1 VIIPLR
7 LRAVPRSIK
16 IALGITLLMVG
27 ASSAVSVLY
36 GERILD
42 FGEGLI
48 TSYGQRNADVM
59 LYLVTAASSSPLTL
73 PVSAYAV
80 LGTLLG
86 YEPGR
91 LITLIALGAV
101 TGSSVSYLLGR
112 CFGDAPFVRRRFPD
126 VQNHR
131 WTKGRSLSVVSLILF
146 GGALSPIPVHPLYAA
161 CGMMRYPAA
170 LFIPIVFLGWW
181 IRMGTL
187 VMGIKFISDF
197 ALLYQ

>member
-7 LRAVPRSIK
+7 LRAVPGSIR
-16 IALGITLLMVG
+16 IAVGITLLMLL
-27 ASSAVSVLY
+27 ASSAVSFLF
-36 GERILD
+36 GERLLD
-42 FGEGLI
+42 FGGNLI
-48 TSYGQRNADVM
+48 TSYGQRNADVI
-59 LYLVTAASSSPLTL
+59 LYLITAASSSPLTL

-91 LITLIALGAV
+91 LVTLIALGAV

-112 CFGDAPFVRRRFPD
+112 CFGDRQFVRRRFPD

-131 WTKGRSLSVVSLILF
+131 WTKGRSLRVVSLMLF

-161 CGMMRYPAA
+161 CGMMRYPVV

-181 IRMGTL
+181 IRMGAL
-187 VMGIKFISDF
+187 VMGIKFISSL
-197 ALLYQ
+197 AIPN

>member
-1 VIIPLR
+1 M
-7 LRAVPRSIK
+7 
-16 IALGITLLMVG
+16 LL
-27 ASSAVSVLY
+27 ASSVVSFLF
-36 GERILD
+36 GERLLD
-42 FGEGLI
+42 FGGSLI
-48 TSYGQRNADVM
+48 TSYGQRNADVI
-59 LYLVTAASSSPLTL
+59 LYLITAASSSPLTL

-91 LITLIALGAV
+91 LVTLIALGAV

-112 CFGDAPFVRRRFPD
+112 CFGDRPFVRRRFPD

-131 WTKGRSLSVVSLILF
+131 WTKGRSLRVVSLMLF

-181 IRMGTL
+181 IRMGAL
-187 VMGIKFISDF
+187 VMGIKFISNL
-197 ALLYQ
+197 AILN

>member
-1 VIIPLR
+1 MIIPLR
-7 LRAVPRSIK
+7 LRAVPSSIK
-16 IALGITLLMVG
+16 IAIGITLLMLL
-27 ASSAVSVLY
+27 ASSVVSFLF
-36 GERILD
+36 GERLLD
-42 FGEGLI
+42 FGGSLI
-48 TSYGQRNADVM
+48 TSYGQRNADVI
-59 LYLVTAASSSPLTL
+59 LYLITAASSSPLTL

-91 LITLIALGAV
+91 LVTLIALGAV

-112 CFGDAPFVRRRFPD
+112 CFGDRPFVRRRFPD

-131 WTKGRSLSVVSLILF
+131 WTKGRSLRVVSLMLF

-181 IRMGTL
+181 IRMGAL
-187 VMGIKFISDF
+187 VMGIKFISNL
-197 ALLYQ
+197 AILN

>member
-7 LRAVPRSIK
+7 LRAVPSSIK
-16 IALGITLLMVG
+16 IAIGITLLMLL
-27 ASSAVSVLY
+27 ASSVVSFLF
-36 GERILD
+36 GERLLD
-42 FGEGLI
+42 FGGSLI
-48 TSYGQRNADVM
+48 TSYGQRNADVI
-59 LYLVTAASSSPLTL
+59 LYLITAASSSPLTL

-91 LITLIALGAV
+91 LVTLIALGAV
-101 TGSSVSYLLGR
+101 TGSSVSYFLGR
-112 CFGDAPFVRRRFPD
+112 CFGDRPFVRRRFPD

-131 WTKGRSLSVVSLILF
+131 WTKGRSLRVVSLMLF

-181 IRMGTL
+181 IRMGAL
-187 VMGIKFISDF
+187 VMGIKFISNL
-197 ALLYQ
+197 AILN